1 MTVNVVIGVSN
12 DELSEDLVS
21 LAWEAAQR
29 IFRKY
34 GLEVYVIPVTATTRF
49 PYISINGIRVIV
61 RSPPSVEELE
71 DLILS
76 IAIYVNNNEEET
88 ELLGLL
94 EEPTMADAL
103 FLY

>member
-1 MTVNVVIGVSN
+1 MAVNVVIGVSN
-12 DELSEDLVS
+12 DEVSEDLVR

-34 GLEVYVIPVTATTRF
+34 SLEVYVIPVTVTTRF
-49 PYISINGIRVIV
+49 PYISINGIRVVV

-76 IAIYVNNNEEET
+76 IAIYVDNNEEEA

-94 EEPTMADAL
+94 EDPTMADAV
-103 FLY
+103 FSY